1 MTGKS
6 NWFRKVR
13 QADDGDEERAAF
25 YSEEQEN
32 KPKGKANSPRRD
44 QQERIEGTDTTRPR
58 EELRVTSVL
67 FVEQSKRGTLASK
80 MRETLRR
87 LEPLLGF
94 RMKVVENA
102 GTSLGTLLSNR
113 DPWAGTRC
121 GRESCFPCKQKT
133 ERIEDCKKANIL
145 YESRCCTCNGEEK
158 GKTSLELDDPR
169 EHPSIYVG
177 ESARTLQERSR
188 EHHSDYSKQKEES
201 HMLKHWSEAHRGE
214 EKPRFNQ
221 FVISS
226 YKSCLERQIGEAVR
240 IQLRGNVL
248 NSVGVYNRSKLTRLV
263 VDSDWDKRVFNS
275 NWTQDN
281 KDILDIIEGGET
293 EESIEEK
300 EN

>member
-1 MTGKS
+1 MTSGQKLVNSGHKVKDVRAILIIGIKGFYSKVRKCKREGVPLHRSAKMSSGARRLAKLTGKS

-44 QQERIEGTDTTRPR
+44 QQERSEDTDTTRPR

-67 FVEQSKRGTLASK
+67 FVEQSKRVTLASK

-133 ERIEDCKKANIL
+133 ERIEDCRKANIL

-177 ESARTLQERSR
+177 ERARTLQERSR
-188 EHHSDYSKQKEES
+188 EHHSDYSK
-201 HMLKHWSEAHRGE
+201 
-214 EKPRFNQ
+214 
-221 FVISS
+221 
-226 YKSCLERQIGEAVR
+226 
-240 IQLRGNVL
+240 
-248 NSVGVYNRSKLTRLV
+248 
-263 VDSDWDKRVFNS
+263 
-275 NWTQDN
+275 
-281 KDILDIIEGGET
+281 
-293 EESIEEK
+293 
-300 EN
+300 